1 MKKDGLLIL
10 TVILCATA
18 VVLMAAAVWAQ
29 KGGAGRAAQESV
41 TGGQQTVT
49 SAGKDA
55 AENDEPHNDTTE
67 ASTVPSEQE
76 GTVRA
81 CFLSSSE
88 YERILSGKEQY
99 DFDPAGLLFEGQ
111 SIPYDRESRTAYLPQ
126 GLGDPE
132 WSGSLRTSVPGG
144 QICILNDT
152 QDDKQTLIEEGR
164 TCRLAVVSESGYME
178 CDLLFTG
185 LPVVCM
191 SNGEGVIEGE
201 EEYRGTFL
209 VFDPYRKQYQGS
221 DCTFHV
227 RGATSLLFDKKS
239 YRVELQQTRGSS
251 DKKSFLG
258 MRSDDDWILNSMCTD
273 RSLSREKICYKLWR
287 DLNAME
293 ERPVASSEIEYCELI
308 VNGEYM
314 GVYGLMYPV
323 DKKLMGMN
331 PGDLLYKVGTWYE
344 EISIEGQL
352 TNYNG
357 QTEVLNRNG
366 VPYLTL
372 KYPKEAGNACIYDP
386 FQLYQEMVFETGDL
400 SKMEEEGISLNLDNF
415 ILHELFCEMTRA
427 GDNTWKNL
435 FLAAYRNNEGG
446 YTLNETIWDLNY
458 TFGDDFTWDPDH
470 GNTVFDPGTTDSYEI
485 RYDRDYGYASLVHI
499 VDGLREDTGV
509 KWRKWRSQGIGPE
522 YVREMFEEN
531 RSYLEKSGAFKRNSL
546 KWYEGSQDPSYA
558 EVYEWIDGRFRF
570 LDKMYEYDNYS
581 APRKKD

>member
-1 MKKDGLLIL
+1 M
-10 TVILCATA
+10 
-18 VVLMAAAVWAQ
+18 
-29 KGGAGRAAQESV
+29 
-41 TGGQQTVT
+41 
-49 SAGKDA
+49 
-55 AENDEPHNDTTE
+55 
-67 ASTVPSEQE
+67 
-76 GTVRA
+76 
-81 CFLSSSE
+81 
-88 YERILSGKEQY
+88 LSGKERR
-99 DFDPAGLLFEGQ
+99 DFEPSDLRFEEQ
-111 SIPYDRESRTAYLPQ
+111 SIPYDSVNNTAYLPQ
-126 GLGDPE
+126 SVEDPD
-132 WSGSLRTSVPGG
+132 WSGSLSTVVQGG
-144 QICILNDT
+144 QICILNDSA
-152 QDDKQTLIEEGR
+152 DDKRALIEEGR
-164 TCRLAVVSESGYME
+164 TCRLAVVSDQEYRE
-178 CDLLFTG
+178 CDLVFTG

-191 SNGEGVIEGE
+191 SNQEGVIEGE
-201 EEYRGTFL
+201 DEYRGNFL
-209 VFDPYRKQYQGS
+209 VFDPYREQYQES

-258 MRSDDDWILNSMCTD
+258 MRSDDDWILNSLCTD
-273 RSLSREKICYKLWR
+273 QSLSREKVCYKLWR

-293 ERPVASSEIEYCELI
+293 ERPVASSEIEYCELL

-314 GVYGLMYPV
+314 GIYGLMYPV
-323 DKKLMGMN
+323 DRKLMDMN

-352 TNYNG
+352 VDYNG
-357 QTEVLNRNG
+357 QTAVLNRNG

-372 KYPKEAGNACIYDP
+372 KYPKEEGSACIYDP

-522 YVREMFEEN
+522 SVREMFEEN

-546 KWYEGSQDPSYA
+546 KWYEGSQEPSYA
-558 EVYEWIDGRFRF
+558 QVYEWIDGRFRF